1 MSSVAMSRFRSADTT
16 ERGEM
21 LSTFVRVLNGRLLDE
36 QYDEQDPP
44 SPPLIV
50 YIDEYSLV
58 P

>member
-1 MSSVAMSRFRSADTT
+1 MSRFRSADTT